1 VHGRLAGIDYAV
13 LVLYLAGTMALG
25 LWVARKLRTGDDY
38 FLAGRRLPGWAI
50 GFSLVATDI
59 GATDIVGG
67 GGSAYRYGLAVAN
80 FEWIGCV
87 PAMIVAAFV
96 FVPFFHRAGITTLP
110 EYMERR
116 FNPAVRV
123 ALAACLFLFMAC
135 NLGVMLFASARMISG
150 MFGWNTTA
158 CLLGIAAV
166 VGVYTTSGGLAADVY
181 TDVLQCVVMIGGC
194 LVMVFI
200 GAAEVGGFGPLFDQV
215 RARASADHARLI
227 LPADSPSPFPWPG
240 ILFGLALVLS
250 PAYWIGNQ
258 AILQRSL
265 GARSVFDAK
274 ASFVAGAL
282 LKNVIPV
289 LYAVPGLIALVRFP
303 GLASQDDSIPRL
315 AAEIL
320 PAGVRG
326 IFLAAFLAALMS
338 TADSYL
344 NSAAAIFTHDLYRRF
359 LRRDADD
366 RRMLTVGRIATAALV
381 GWGVL
386 FAFLVGTWEGTG
398 LYSIFQ
404 TLMSFFQGPLLAIL
418 LAGVLWR
425 RATGKAAFAG
435 FAAGVGT
442 SVLLFTLNLEGI
454 RRAFGLAPL
463 FRIEAPFLYY
473 SLWSFVVA
481 AAVVG
486 VTSLATPREPETKL
500 EGLVWRGSP

>member
-1 VHGRLAGIDYAV
+1 MSGKLGSIDYVV
-13 LVLYLAGTMALG
+13 LAAYLAGTMALG
-25 LWVARKLRTGDDY
+25 LWVARRLKTGDDY
-38 FLAGRRLPGWAI
+38 FLAGRRLPWWAI

-96 FVPFFHRAGITTLP
+96 FIPFFHRAGITTIP
-110 EYMERR
+110 EYMEKRY
-116 FNPAVRV
+116 NPAVRV

-135 NLGVMLFASARMISG
+135 NLGVMLFASAKMISG
-150 MFGWNTTA
+150 MFGWNTA
-158 CLLGIAAV
+158 ASLLGIAIV
-166 VGVYTTSGGLAADVY
+166 TGVYTTSGGLAADVY

-194 LVMVFI
+194 LVMVLI
-200 GAAEVGGFGPLFDQV
+200 GAAEVGGFGALFDQV

-227 LPADSPSPFPWPG
+227 LPADSASPFPWTG
-240 ILFGLALVLS
+240 IFFGLALVLS

-258 AILQRSL
+258 AIIQRSL

-289 LYAVPGLIALVRFP
+289 IYAIPGLIALVKFP

-315 AAEIL
+315 ASEML
-320 PAGVRG
+320 PIGLRG

-344 NSAAAIFTHDLYRRF
+344 NSAAAVFTHDLYKRF

-366 RRMLTVGRIATAALV
+366 RRMLVVGRATTAALMA
-381 GWGVL
+381 WGVL
-386 FAFLVGTWEGTG
+386 FALLVGTWEGTG
-398 LYSIFQ
+398 LYTVFQ
-404 TLMSFFQGPLLAIL
+404 TLMSFFQGPLLALI

-425 RATGKAAFAG
+425 RATGKAAFVG
-435 FAAGVGT
+435 FTAGVGT
-442 SVLLFTLNLEGI
+442 SVLLFTLNLEGV
-454 RRAFGLAPL
+454 RKALGLAPL

-481 AAVVG
+481 AALIAIV
-486 VTSLATPREPETKL
+486 SLATKPEPEEKIR
-500 EGLVWRGSP
+500 GLVWGRSP